1 MSQYWTE
8 RQKQLNKA
16 LEKSERQVRRRL
28 HRVYRAEALRLQ
40 RQIDGYYARYGINGV
55 VTYRDIKRRLTAA
68 ERDLLY
74 RDIEAFRRL
83 HPEVNMEIATS
94 VYQLDRLEALQTSV
108 LIQSAE
114 LGIAEEEAVR
124 RHLENIAALGVD
136 TTTETLGRIHYA
148 NRADVIQNIVNKKWT
163 NGGNFSSSI
172 WTNREKLARTLN
184 TQIAQSIARGDARA
198 RIVKNVGKRF
208 EDVSKT
214 NIDRLV
220 YTEGTYILNESQAAV
235 LENDFMY
242 YKLAP
247 IHDGKTCPFCND
259 VADDQ
264 EAMPELFS
272 NREPGVNFPPLHP
285 WCRCTFDIVIP
296 DRMEFMR
303 NYTGLHAEDFL
314 DE

>member
-1 MSQYWTE
+1 MSQYW
-8 RQKQLNKA
+8 RQRQIQLNKA
-16 LEKSERQVRRRL
+16 LEESERQVRRRL
-28 HRVYRAEALRLQ
+28 YRVYRAEALRLQ
-40 RQIDGYYARYGINGV
+40 HQIDGYYARYGINGV
-55 VTYRDIKRRLTAA
+55 VTYRDMKRKLTAA

-74 RDIEAFRRL
+74 RDINAFKLL
-83 HPEVNMEIATS
+83 HPECPVDVATS
-94 VYQLDRLEALQTSV
+94 IYKLDRLEALQTSV

-114 LGIAEEEAVR
+114 LGIVEEDAVR
-124 RHLENIAALGVD
+124 KHLENIAALGVD
-136 TTTETLGRIHYA
+136 TTAETLGRLHYA
-148 NRADVIQNIVNKKWT
+148 NRQDVIKTVVGRKWAQ
-163 NGGNFSSSI
+163 GKNFSDTI

-184 TQIAQSIARGDARA
+184 THIAQSIARGDARA
-198 RIVKNVGKRF
+198 KIVKNLSRRF
-208 EDVSKT
+208 EDVSKA

-220 YTEGTYILNESQAAV
+220 YTEGTYILNESQATV
-235 LENDFMY
+235 LEDTFTY
-242 YKLAP
+242 YKLSP

-303 NYTGLHAEDFL
+303 NYTGMNAEDFL
-314 DE
+314 E